1 MSSASPTAV
10 VATMVRLAAVPAVAV
25 AVVAIVSM
33 VAVSQNAKTIPFV
46 VPFVVSFVVSCSARL
61 LLHVG
66 LVRSQCQRCQS
77 LGMLLHTS
85 QSIRAVPVPAVVAAL
100 RSPCLPGVR
109 RFRRCAVA
117 GLLPWHTFEVRTPS
131 PAHLP
136 AWSNVAQ
143 QQRASAAETR
153 AVQRS
158 MVAVPPPPLPVE
170 SSLSSVAV
178 PVEFSVFLTHICC

>member
-33 VAVSQNAKTIPFV
+33 VAVSGNAKTIPFV

-66 LVRSQCQRCQS
+66 LVRSHCQRCQS

-85 QSIRAVPVPAVVAAL
+85 QSIRAVPPKMARNDRLLLARRLLYLVPAVVAAL
-100 RSPCLPGVR
+100 RSPMLPGVG
-109 RFRRCAVA
+109 RFRR
-117 GLLPWHTFEVRTPS
+117 
-131 PAHLP
+131 
-136 AWSNVAQ
+136 
-143 QQRASAAETR
+143 
-153 AVQRS
+153 
-158 MVAVPPPPLPVE
+158 
-170 SSLSSVAV
+170 
-178 PVEFSVFLTHICC
+178 